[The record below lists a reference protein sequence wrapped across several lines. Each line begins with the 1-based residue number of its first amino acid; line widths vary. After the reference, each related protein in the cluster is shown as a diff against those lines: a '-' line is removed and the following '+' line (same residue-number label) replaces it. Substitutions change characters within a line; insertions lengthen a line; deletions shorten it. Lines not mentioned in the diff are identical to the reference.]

1 MTIQRVVHLGLC
13 VSDLE
18 RSRRFYR
25 DALGF
30 REVSRLDTA
39 DAPMRTLLQLPDAEL
54 SALFLERDGLR
65 LELLHFARTAA
76 PTGPRPRPM
85 NAPGFTHLAIR
96 VDDLEASLAALR
108 RAGATLLEDTRME
121 NPDYQARAAI
131 ALDPDGNRLE
141 LIEAP
146 GDPSAP
152 VGEPL

>member
-1 MTIQRVVHLGLC
+1 MTVQRVVHLGLC

-39 DAPMRTLLQLPDAEL
+39 DEPMRRLLQLPDAEL

-76 PTGPRPRPM
+76 PAGARPRAM
-85 NAPGFTHLAIR
+85 NAPGFTHLALR
-96 VDDLEASLAALR
+96 VDDLDATLEALR
-108 RAGATLLEDTRME
+108 RAGATPLDDTRME
-121 NPDYQARAAI
+121 NPAFEARAAI

-146 GDPSAP
+146 GDPMAP
-152 VGEPL
+152 IGEPL